1 MIHFDRERVP
11 ERVVH
16 ALGHGAYGTFKS
28 YGDWSNLTSA
38 CWLKN
43 GTTSEAFTR
52 FSVVVAST
60 GGSESGRDTHG
71 FATKIYSQCGN
82 QDLVGNHLSSFFI
95 QDGADFPDLVHSVK
109 YEANKGFPTGGT
121 AHPTAYD
128 FFTQHPEGAFQLMN
142 VLSDLGIPR
151 DVRHISGSGVH
162 TFRFVNDRGQSQ
174 LFKWYWLPVLGH
186 RALVYD
192 EATKIAGKNN
202 NFQRVDLYNSID
214 AGIYPEWE
222 LAVQLFPD
230 DGSYMWKGIDLLQAP
245 QIIPFELNQ
254 PVKLGKLTLNRN
266 PTNFFAE
273 PESISFAPS
282 NVVKGVSFV
291 PDPLLQ
297 WRLMSYDD
305 TSTHRHGSP
314 NGYLLPINKAVAP
327 ISNNYRDGYMQ
338 PLIFEGDS
346 TSGPN
351 SIGGIQEAS
360 SQQGLPYTGSQGEMA
375 GIGNIGRY
383 VPSYDWAAQARSF
396 WGTLDKYAQQHTV
409 DAYRFELGNVG
420 DETVVKKYIDN
431 ILNKIDNCLACR
443 VAYGIGAKLPAVGS
457 GPMTN
462 VTNSTAPYP
471 SLYPLTQGL
480 EPNKSNEGLVVG
492 ILADDSILSIADLS
506 AMSTLLS
513 AEKVRYEVVAP
524 HQGPLASGITAKQSY
539 ITTSSIL

>member
-1 MIHFDRERVP
+1 MLHFDRERVP

-38 CWLKN
+38 CWLRN
-43 GTTSEAFTR
+43 GSTSEAFTR
-52 FSVVVAST
+52 FSVVVASN

-71 FATKIYSQCGN
+71 FANKIYSQCGN

-109 YEANKGFPTGGT
+109 YEANKEFPTGGT

-151 DVRHISGSGVH
+151 DVRHVSGNGVH
-162 TFRFVNDRGQSQ
+162 TFRFINDKGESQ

-230 DGSYMWKGIDLLQAP
+230 DGTYMWKCIDLLQAP
-245 QIIPFELNQ
+245 QIIPFEMNK
-254 PVKLGKLTLNRN
+254 PVKLGKLTLNKN
-266 PTNFFAE
+266 PKNFFAE
-273 PESISFAPS
+273 PEAISFAPS

-327 ISNNYRDGYMQ
+327 INNNYCDGYMQ

-346 TSGPN
+346 TSAPN
-351 SIGGIQEAS
+351 DIGGIQEAS
-360 SQQGLPYTGSQGEMA
+360 PEQTLPYTSSRGKIA
-375 GIGNIGRY
+375 GRGNIGRY
-383 VPSYDWAAQARSF
+383 QPIYDWAGQARNF
-396 WGTLDKYAQQHTV
+396 WGTLDIYAKQHTV
-409 DAYRFELGNVG
+409 DAYCFELGNVG
-420 DETVVKKYIDN
+420 DVKVVQKYIDN
-431 ILNKIDNCLACR
+431 ILNKIDNCLARR
-443 VAYGIGAKLPAVGS
+443 VAVKTGFQVPELGS
-457 GPMTN
+457 GPLSN

-471 SLYPLTQGL
+471 SLYPMTQGL
-480 EPNKSNEGLVVG
+480 EPDKSNEGLVVG
-492 ILADDSILSIADLS
+492 IIADDNLLSPSDLS
-506 AMSTLLS
+506 AVTAFLNKQKVLFEVVSNRQGTLRSGLS
-513 AEKVRYEVVAP
+513 AN
-524 HQGPLASGITAKQSY
+524 QSY

>member
-16 ALGHGAYGTFKS
+16 ALGHGAYGTFRS

-95 QDGADFPDLVHSVK
+95 QDGADFPDLIHSVK

-151 DVRHISGSGVH
+151 DVRHISGNGVH
-162 TFRFVNDRGQSQ
+162 TFRFVNDKGESQ

-230 DGSYMWKGIDLLQAP
+230 DGTYMWKGIDLLQAP
-245 QIIPFELNQ
+245 QIIPFEMIQ

-314 NGYLLPINKAVAP
+314 NGYLLPINKAIAP

-346 TSGPN
+346 TSAPN

-360 SQQGLPYTGSQGEMA
+360 SQQSLPYTGSQGETA

-383 VPSYDWAAQARSF
+383 VPSYDWAAQARNF
-396 WGTLDKYAQQHTV
+396 WGTLDKYAQQHAI

-420 DETVVKKYIDN
+420 DDTVVKKYIAN
-431 ILNKIDNCLACR
+431 ILNKIDNCLARR
-443 VAYGIGAKLPAVGS
+443 VAYGIGAELPAVGS

-480 EPNKSNEGLVVG
+480 ESNKSNEGLVVG
-492 ILADDSILSIADLS
+492 IVASDNILSTADLS
-506 AMSTLLS
+506 AMSSLLS
-513 AEKVRYEVVAP
+513 AQKVRYEVVAP
-524 HQGPLASGITAKQSY
+524 RQGPLASGVSAKQSY